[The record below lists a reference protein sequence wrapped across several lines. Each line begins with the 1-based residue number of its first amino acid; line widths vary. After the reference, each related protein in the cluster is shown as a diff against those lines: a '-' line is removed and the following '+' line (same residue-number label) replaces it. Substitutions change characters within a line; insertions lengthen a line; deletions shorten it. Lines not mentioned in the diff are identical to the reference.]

1 MKKNKFTLYI
11 ISALLLG
18 SLGYVLAKPDSDSIN
33 PTSENNATPSKK
45 IESVQQNNQGDFTTE
60 YRNNIYKNAVGWMKS
75 AMNIND
81 DTGLSREQK
90 NSELVDLLKKNQ
102 DDPIAT
108 REIIVSLSNLNPIEA
123 IDEILPFLNN
133 TDENI
138 QNAAIGA
145 LNNAMMLTESELAQK
160 RQMPENDIEREKIAP
175 AIRELLQNKT
185 LSPNTKDVVLSSYAS
200 TNPSIEDTRYM
211 LQSLLKSDSISN
223 NAAGYLASTI
233 LNGKEM
239 ANTIRSLD
247 SKNHEYK
254 SAVLSEL
261 STNIVANPIILE
273 VLDPASK
280 KQLHDFIIKN
290 PPTCRS
296 QSFSNQNDEWKMA
309 LNSLEL

>member
-11 ISALLLG
+11 ISALLLV

-33 PTSENNATPSKK
+33 PTSENNETPSKK

-75 AMNIND
+75 AININD

-90 NSELVDLLKKNQ
+90 ISELVDLLKKNQ

-160 RQMPENDIEREKIAP
+160 RQMPENDIER
-175 AIRELLQNKT
+175 
-185 LSPNTKDVVLSSYAS
+185 
-200 TNPSIEDTRYM
+200 
-211 LQSLLKSDSISN
+211 
-223 NAAGYLASTI
+223 
-233 LNGKEM
+233 
-239 ANTIRSLD
+239 
-247 SKNHEYK
+247 
-254 SAVLSEL
+254 
-261 STNIVANPIILE
+261 
-273 VLDPASK
+273 K
-280 KQLHDFIIKN
+280 K
-290 PPTCRS
+290 
-296 QSFSNQNDEWKMA
+296 
-309 LNSLEL
+309 